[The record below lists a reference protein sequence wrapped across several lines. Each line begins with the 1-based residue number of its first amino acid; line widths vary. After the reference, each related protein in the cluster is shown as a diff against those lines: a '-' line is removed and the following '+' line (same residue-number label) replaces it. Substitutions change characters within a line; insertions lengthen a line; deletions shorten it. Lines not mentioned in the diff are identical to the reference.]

1 MADEELQAWSQA
13 WTSAP
18 APEAG
23 LSAIKRKDLL
33 MLRLIVGGDLLG
45 CISCLALALFLVFAR
60 GDSTALV
67 VAMGM
72 AVLTVTGFAFLG
84 WNWRGLWADAG
95 GTVRAYL
102 ATALARHAARRR
114 WLAFC
119 WWIGALEVVF
129 FGGVILWRWRSG
141 VATERVLDV
150 TLLSLAI
157 TAAAAWAL
165 WWIGRK
171 ERRIGSELA
180 RMQADIDAED

>member
-23 LSAIKRKDLL
+23 LSAMKRKDLL

-45 CISCLALALFLVFAR
+45 CIGCLALALWLVFAR

-67 VAMGM
+67 VAAGM
-72 AVLTVTGFAFLG
+72 AVLAVAGFAFLG

-95 GTVRAYL
+95 STARAYL

-150 TLLSLAI
+150 TLFSLAI
-157 TAAAAWAL
+157 VAAAAWTL
-165 WWIGRK
+165 QWIAQK
-171 ERRIGSELA
+171 ERRTGTELA